1 YDSMMVVLQNFHRQ
15 EEAVLD
21 GDFWYGCLV
30 AVSSFGNKWAQTNM
44 KSIIK
49 HRKKLEAKQME

>member
-1 YDSMMVVLQNFHRQ
+1 MMVVLQNFHRQ

-30 AVSSFGNKWAQTNM
+30 AISSFGNKWAQTNM